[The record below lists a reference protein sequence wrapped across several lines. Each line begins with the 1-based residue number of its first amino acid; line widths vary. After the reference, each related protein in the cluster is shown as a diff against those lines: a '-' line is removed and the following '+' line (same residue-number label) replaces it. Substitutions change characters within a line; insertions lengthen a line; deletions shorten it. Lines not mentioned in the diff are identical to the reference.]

1 MENLVKMM
9 EEKDSSH
16 LNLDKALTPAQS
28 LAAMLDTDVMNGRM
42 HTADDFHHRQNVF
55 GANMVEE
62 RRLTTYWEFC
72 KDALGDTTIQ
82 LLLVMSIISIV
93 MESTV
98 GDHKATGWI
107 DGFAIMLTCAFV
119 VNAGSITGAR
129 ARGAR
134 ACTSLPKRKKS
145 SREKSSTVRDLT

>member
-1 MENLVKMM
+1 
-9 EEKDSSH
+9 
-16 LNLDKALTPAQS
+16 
-28 LAAMLDTDVMNGRM
+28 
-42 HTADDFHHRQNVF
+42 
-55 GANMVEE
+55 
-62 RRLTTYWEFC
+62 
-72 KDALGDTTIQ
+72 
-82 LLLVMSIISIV
+82 MSIISIV